1 MINSNDLKCFL
12 VTAKTL
18 HLTRAAKELGLSQ
31 PALSH
36 CIKRLEEEVGED
48 LFLRRKDGM
57 VLTKAGTYLLNH
69 GQKILDELNSVSQYF
84 KTGNAEKKKSLSLG
98 IHPSVG
104 GYVLPNLLKDLKD
117 FELSLHFGLSKDVT
131 TMVQDGKVDCA
142 VAINPYPHSNLVIN
156 TLSEDLFQLWCHKKN
171 FDKTTLFFDPQLHQ
185 SHFLLR
191 QLEKKGI
198 TFERHIEVPNLEL
211 MAKLVYEGA
220 GVGILP
226 SRVIKNNYPKE
237 TVVYSN
243 EIKPFHDR
251 ICFVYSMES
260 KYKVSLKEF
269 KNKLQSLFQ

>member
-1 MINSNDLKCFL
+1 MINTNDLRSFL
-12 VTAKTL
+12 ATAKTL

-36 CIKRLEEEVGED
+36 SIKRLEEEVGEE

-57 VLTKAGTYLLNH
+57 ILTKAGVYLLNH
-69 GQKILDELNSVSQYF
+69 GQKILDDLISVSQYF
-84 KTGNAEKKKSLSLG
+84 KTGNAEKKQSLSLG

-104 GYVLPNLLKDLKD
+104 SYVLPYLLKDLKE

-131 TMVQDGKVDCA
+131 AMVQDGKIDCA

-171 FDKTTLFFDPQLHQ
+171 YDKTTLYFDPQLHQ

-191 QLEKKGI
+191 QLEKKGL

-251 ICFVYSMES
+251 ICFVYSVEN

-269 KNKLQSLFQ
+269 KTKLHSLFH